1 MPNKDFRI
9 RRLCRLKPQGAQKR
23 GITDMGER
31 RKAKRTDMASRLV
44 IKRLD
49 GEKNNEVAINIT
61 DVSKSG
67 IGFECAQPLMIG
79 EVYESYL
86 TIWTKEVLHAFLQI
100 VRIDLKEGVYSYGA
114 IFIGMPE
121 MDSAR
126 IEVYQTINDQ

>member
-1 MPNKDFRI
+1 M
-9 RRLCRLKPQGAQKR
+9 
-23 GITDMGER
+23 E
-31 RKAKRTDMASRLV
+31 SRLL

-49 GEKNNEVAINIT
+49 GENNNEVVIDIV
-61 DVSKSG
+61 DISKSG

-86 TIWTKEVLHAFLQI
+86 TIWTKEVLHAFLRI
-100 VRIDLKEGVYSYGA
+100 VRIDLKEDGYSYGA
-114 IFIGMPE
+114 VFIGMPE